1 MAWENV
7 HSTVCLTVAIISP
20 VGYANFCTHFTI
32 LKNAK
37 NIADKRQFP
46 TVAKRKNPIEQNI
59 CMHMYVC
66 VYSKTTCLCLCG
78 EIRSF
83 TIRACEEKKNN
94 VSLILGSAR

>member
-7 HSTVCLTVAIISP
+7 HSTVWLTVAIISP

-66 VYSKTTCLCLCG
+66 VCIAKRHVY
-78 EIRSF
+78 
-83 TIRACEEKKNN
+83 ACAAR
-94 VSLILGSAR
+94 LGALR